1 MSLSPELL
9 ALLAAVIGAL
19 LALGYQYLK
28 AKFVN
33 LPDLKEIIDVVE
45 QVVIAASENHD
56 LPDNKARLDWALER
70 VQKYL
75 NATGFGRYFDA
86 RALVEYVLEMLKARA
101 PGEF

>member
-28 AKFVN
+28 AKLVD
-33 LPDLKEIIDVVE
+33 LPDFGDVIDVIE
-45 QVVIAASENHD
+45 HIVIAAQENHD
-56 LPDNKARLDWALER
+56 LPDNAARLSWALEK

-86 RALVEYVLEMLKARA
+86 RALIEFVVEMIKDRT
-101 PGEF
+101 